1 MSGASIRTGVN
12 LSLDNFKNQ
21 NILVVGGAGFVGSN
35 LVKMLLKSSPN
46 RVVIVDNLL
55 SAERSNVPPDPSVTL
70 LEGSITDDRILAS
83 LKDDFDYV
91 FHLATYHGNQSSI
104 HDPLADHENN
114 ADDAETPR
122 TSKDSKGLRRLFI
135 PRRLHRS
142 GKDL

>member
-1 MSGASIRTGVN
+1 M
-12 LSLDNFKNQ
+12 DNFKNQ

-35 LVKMLLKSSPN
+35 LVRMLLKSSPN
-46 RVVIVDNLL
+46 KVVIVDNLL

-70 LEGSITDDRILAS
+70 VEGSITDDRILAS

-114 ADDAETPR
+114 TLTTLKLLER
-122 TSKDSKGLRRLFI
+122 IKGFKRI
-135 PRRLHRS
+135 
-142 GKDL
+142 KKVV